1 MPFVG
6 ADVGGFFG
14 NPEPELLWRWYQLGA
29 FQPFFRAHAHLDS
42 KRREPWVFE
51 EPWTGRMRNAIR
63 YRYRLLPLW
72 NELFYESHKTGIPAM
87 RPIWYNYPKVSFE
100 IVFVCYQFYQ
110 ETESY
115 GVEEE
120 YMLGDTLLV
129 APVMDEGK
137 RDLEVYFPGGDKF
150 FRLDYHEAPAYSGN
164 TVISAGEDEQIPGFI
179 IFKKLKLQLLFFSFH
194 QGWTSFCIEGKNQT
208 IVNTYGKRPDHD
220 QHCARRRKKSS
231 RKTLFRRSNYTR
243 L

>member
-1 MPFVG
+1 MEIFRQIKFSGVSGMPFVG

-87 RPIWYNYPKVSFE
+87 RPIWYNYPKVN
-100 IVFVCYQFYQ
+100 
-110 ETESY
+110 
-115 GVEEE
+115 
-120 YMLGDTLLV
+120 LLN
-129 APVMDEGK
+129 
-137 RDLEVYFPGGDKF
+137 F
-150 FRLDYHEAPAYSGN
+150 
-164 TVISAGEDEQIPGFI
+164 
-179 IFKKLKLQLLFFSFH
+179 
-194 QGWTSFCIEGKNQT
+194 
-208 IVNTYGKRPDHD
+208 
-220 QHCARRRKKSS
+220 
-231 RKTLFRRSNYTR
+231 
-243 L
+243 